1 MFGKKKSLV
10 GLDIGST
17 EVKAIEV
24 TEVGDQL
31 KITGFGCAA
40 IESKDAVQDAIA
52 DVLRNAGIRTKR
64 VATAVSGRAVIVR
77 YLSMVRMNEDDLASA
92 LRYEA
97 DKYIPFQVDE
107 VVLDSAILPD
117 FDGSATEG
125 DNNEM
130 RVLLVAVKQNL
141 IDEHLQLLQG
151 LGLVPMFIDVDT
163 FALGNAFVLNLLNSP
178 RVEDEEK
185 VIALVDVGAMK
196 TNINILKNNTS
207 YFSREIYLAG
217 NDFTEAISRRLGVD
231 GEEANQLKKAH
242 EGKEETIEES
252 ILPIIDDLG
261 NEIHLSFDYYEN
273 QYDREIDEIYLSGG
287 SSLLPGLRVT
297 LERVFDRRLY
307 SWDPTE
313 NLEAKED
320 RVDVERM
327 KERSAQLSV
336 AMGLASR
343 VLDA

>member
-31 KITGFGCAA
+31 KITGFGAAA
-40 IESKDAVQDAIA
+40 IESKDAVQDTIA

-77 YLSMVRMNEDDLASA
+77 YLSMVKMAEEDLSSA

-107 VVLDSAILPD
+107 VVLDPAILPD
-117 FDGSATEG
+117 FDDSATDGEG
-125 DNNEM
+125 NEM
-130 RVLLVAVKQNL
+130 RVLLVAAKQNL
-141 IDEHLQLLQG
+141 IDEHLDLLNG

-217 NDFTEAISRRLGVD
+217 NDFTEAIARRLGVD
-231 GEEANQLKKAH
+231 AEEANQMKKSH

-287 SSLLPGLRVT
+287 SSMLPGLRGT

-320 RVDVERM
+320 KVDVEQM
-327 KERSAQLSV
+327 KERSAQLSIS
-336 AMGLASR
+336 MGLASR
-343 VLDA
+343 VLDT

>member
-17 EVKAIEV
+17 EIKAIEV

-31 KITGFGCAA
+31 KITGFGAAA
-40 IESKDAVQDAIA
+40 IESKDAVQDTIA

-77 YLSMVRMNEDDLASA
+77 YLSMVKMPEEDLSSA

-117 FDGSATEG
+117 FDDSATDGEG
-125 DNNEM
+125 KEM

-141 IDEHLQLLQG
+141 IDEHLDLLNG

-217 NDFTEAISRRLGVD
+217 NDFTEAIARRLGVD
-231 GEEANQLKKAH
+231 AEEANQMKKAH

-287 SSLLPGLRVT
+287 SSMLPGLRVT

-320 RVDVERM
+320 KVDVEQM
-327 KERSAQLSV
+327 KERSAQLSIS
-336 AMGLASR
+336 MGLASR
-343 VLDA
+343 VLDT

>member
-17 EVKAIEV
+17 EIKAVEV
-24 TEVGDQL
+24 TEIGEQMN
-31 KITGFGCAA
+31 ITGFGAA
-40 IESKDAVQDAIA
+40 SIESKDAVQDTIA
-52 DVLRNAGIRTKR
+52 DVLRDAGIKTKR

-77 YLSMVRMNEDDLASA
+77 YLSMVKMPEADLTSA

-107 VVLDSAILPD
+107 VFLDSAILPD
-117 FDGSATEG
+117 FDESAA
-125 DNNEM
+125 DNENSEM
-130 RVLLVAVKQNL
+130 KVLLVAVKQNL
-141 IDEHLQLLQG
+141 IDEHLQLLHG
-151 LGLVPMFIDVDT
+151 LSLVPMVIDVDT
-163 FALGNAFVLNLLNSP
+163 FALGNSFVVNLLNSP

-231 GEEANQLKKAH
+231 AEEANQLKQAH

-287 SSLLPGLRVT
+287 SSMLPGLRVT

-313 NLEAKED
+313 NLEVKED
-320 RVDVERM
+320 RVDVEQL
-327 KERSAQLSV
+327 KERGPQLTV
-336 AMGLASR
+336 AMGLAAR
-343 VLDA
+343 ILDT

>member
-31 KITGFGCAA
+31 KITGFGAA
-40 IESKDAVQDAIA
+40 TIESKDAVQDTISS
-52 DVLRNAGIRTKR
+52 VLRNAGIRTKR

-77 YLSMVRMNEDDLASA
+77 YLSMVKMPEEDLSSA

-117 FDGSATEG
+117 FDDSATDGEG
-125 DNNEM
+125 NEM

-141 IDEHLQLLQG
+141 IEEHLDLLSG
-151 LGLVPMFIDVDT
+151 LSLVPMFIDVDT

-217 NDFTEAISRRLGVD
+217 NDFTEAIARRLGVD
-231 GEEANQLKKAH
+231 AEEANQLKKSH
-242 EGKEETIEES
+242 EGKEEMIEES

-287 SSLLPGLRVT
+287 SSMLPGLRGT

-320 RVDVERM
+320 KVDVEQM
-327 KERSAQLSV
+327 KERSAQLSIS
-336 AMGLASR
+336 MGLASR
-343 VLDA
+343 VLDT

>member
-31 KITGFGCAA
+31 KITGFGAA
-40 IESKDAVQDAIA
+40 TIESKDAVQDTISS
-52 DVLRNAGIRTKR
+52 VLRNAGIRTKR

-77 YLSMVRMNEDDLASA
+77 YLSMVKMAEEDLSSA

-117 FDGSATEG
+117 FDDSSTDGEG
-125 DNNEM
+125 NEM
-130 RVLLVAVKQNL
+130 KVLLVAAKQNL
-141 IDEHLQLLQG
+141 IDEHLDLLNG
-151 LGLVPMFIDVDT
+151 VGLVPMFIDVDT

-178 RVEDEEK
+178 RVEDEAK

-217 NDFTEAISRRLGVD
+217 NDFTEAIARRMGVD
-231 GEEANQLKKAH
+231 AEEANQLKKDH
-242 EGKEETIEES
+242 EGKEEMIEES
-252 ILPIIDDLG
+252 ILQIIDDLG

-287 SSLLPGLRVT
+287 SSMLPGLRGT

-320 RVDVERM
+320 KVDVEQM
-327 KERSAQLSV
+327 KERSAQLSIS
-336 AMGLASR
+336 MGLASR
-343 VLDA
+343 VLDT

>member
-31 KITGFGCAA
+31 KITGFGAA
-40 IESKDAVQDAIA
+40 AFESKDAVKDTIA

-77 YLSMVRMNEDDLASA
+77 YLSMVKMAEEDLSSA

-117 FDGSATEG
+117 FDDSATEG
-125 DNNEM
+125 ESNEM

-141 IDEHLQLLQG
+141 IDEHLDLLSG
-151 LGLVPMFIDVDT
+151 LSLVPMFIDVDT

-217 NDFTEAISRRLGVD
+217 NDFTEAIARRLGVD
-231 GEEANQLKKAH
+231 AEEANQMKRAH

-287 SSLLPGLRVT
+287 SSMLPGLRAT
-297 LERVFDRRLY
+297 LERVFDRRP
-307 SWDPTE
+307 D
-313 NLEAKED
+313 
-320 RVDVERM
+320 
-327 KERSAQLSV
+327 
-336 AMGLASR
+336 G
-343 VLDA
+343 